1 MNITEET
8 IVKSYPKI
16 ALNVLITLLFS
27 LMIYT
32 PLFAAESLKT
42 PLIDISGWEAEP
54 AMEMEMN
61 INGVK
66 MLNATR
72 SYEKGDN
79 TIDAAIMVT
88 SQQMG
93 MASFQGMNM
102 SSGGIKIESSE
113 MDGLKIMHT
122 HDSNENEGNIMVLLG
137 ETETNSAIFSLGY
150 SGISGKESMAILK
163 QYNLKQIQNATN
175 ALMK

>member
-1 MNITEET
+1 L
-8 IVKSYPKI
+8 KSYPKI
-16 ALNVLITLLFS
+16 VFYSLTVFLFVFTS
-27 LMIYT
+27 S
-32 PLFAAESLKT
+32 LFAVEALKA
-42 PLIDISGWEAEP
+42 PLIDISGWDAEP
-54 AMEMEMN
+54 AMDMDMN
-61 INGVK
+61 MNGVK

-102 SSGGIKIESSE
+102 SQGGIKIESSE
-113 MDGLKIMHT
+113 MDGFKIMHT
-122 HDSNENEGNIMVLLG
+122 HDSNENEGNVLVLLG

-150 SGISGKESMAILK
+150 SGISGEESMSILK
-163 QYNLKQIQNATN
+163 QYDLKQIQKATN
-175 ALMK
+175 GLMK

>member
-1 MNITEET
+1 
-8 IVKSYPKI
+8 
-16 ALNVLITLLFS
+16 
-27 LMIYT
+27 MIYT

-61 INGVK
+61 MNGVK

-102 SSGGIKIESSE
+102 SSGGIKI
-113 MDGLKIMHT
+113 
-122 HDSNENEGNIMVLLG
+122 
-137 ETETNSAIFSLGY
+137 
-150 SGISGKESMAILK
+150 
-163 QYNLKQIQNATN
+163 
-175 ALMK
+175 

>member
-1 MNITEET
+1 MKSFSKFVMHLLTVFLFTLT
-8 IVKSYPKI
+8 ICTS
-16 ALNVLITLLFS
+16 
-27 LMIYT
+27 
-32 PLFAAESLKT
+32 LFAEEALKA
-42 PLIDISGWEAEP
+42 PLVDISGWEAEP
-54 AMEMEMN
+54 AVDMDMN
-61 INGVK
+61 MNGVK

-72 SYEKGDN
+72 SYEKGDS

-150 SGISGKESMAILK
+150 SGISGEESIAILK
-163 QYNLKQIQNATN
+163 HYDLKLIQEATN
-175 ALMK
+175 TLMK

>member
-1 MNITEET
+1 M
-8 IVKSYPKI
+8 KSYPKI
-16 ALNVLITLLFS
+16 VFYSLTVFLFVFTS
-27 LMIYT
+27 S
-32 PLFAAESLKT
+32 LFAVEALKA
-42 PLIDISGWEAEP
+42 PLIDISGWDAEP
-54 AMEMEMN
+54 AMDMDMN
-61 INGVK
+61 MNGVK

-102 SSGGIKIESSE
+102 SQGGIKIESSE
-113 MDGLKIMHT
+113 MDGFKIMHT
-122 HDSNENEGNIMVLLG
+122 HDSNENEGNVLVLLG

-150 SGISGKESMAILK
+150 SGISGEESMSILK
-163 QYNLKQIQNATN
+163 QYDLKQIQKATN
-175 ALMK
+175 GLMK

>member
-1 MNITEET
+1 M
-8 IVKSYPKI
+8 KSYPKI
-16 ALNVLITLLFS
+16 VFYSLTVFLFVLTS
-27 LMIYT
+27 S
-32 PLFAAESLKT
+32 LFAAETLKA
-42 PLIDISGWEAEP
+42 PLIDVPSWDAEP
-54 AMEMEMN
+54 AMEMDMN
-61 INGVK
+61 MNGVK

-102 SSGGIKIESSE
+102 SQGGIKIESSE
-113 MDGLKIMHT
+113 MDGFKIMHT
-122 HDSNENEGNIMVLLG
+122 HDSNENEGNVLVLLG

-150 SGISGKESMAILK
+150 SGISGEESMSILK
-163 QYNLKQIQNATN
+163 QYDLKQIQKATK